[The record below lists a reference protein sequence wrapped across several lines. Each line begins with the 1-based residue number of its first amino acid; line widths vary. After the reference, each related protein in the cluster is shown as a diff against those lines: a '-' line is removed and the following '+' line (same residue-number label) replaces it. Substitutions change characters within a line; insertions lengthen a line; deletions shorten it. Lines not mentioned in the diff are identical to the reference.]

1 MSYDHNRKRFEINEI
16 LDQNNIFNIFN
27 EPKFDNKKDLFLYL
41 KKLYEFDFFKCG
53 LISIR
58 NATDSLNYETI
69 IDNIMEMGIKHRLT
83 EQLINILKEKDIV
96 RVKGINPKYWSFDE
110 YNFQRLDD
118 DDEIFHLLCNFEDVD
133 FDKYFTY

>member
-1 MSYDHNRKRFEINEI
+1 MADKLLEDISLKMVGLE
-16 LDQNNIFNIFN
+16 LM
-27 EPKFDNKKDLFLYL
+27 FLTPEKCSSADGITAVEL
-41 KKLYEFDFFKCG
+41 AKLVNLPVEEVKKKL
-53 LISIR
+53 
-58 NATDSLNYETI
+58 
-69 IDNIMEMGIKHRLT
+69 
-83 EQLINILKEKDIV
+83 NILKEKDIV

>member
-1 MSYDHNRKRFEINEI
+1 MVSNCEDTALKMVGLE
-16 LDQNNIFNIFN
+16 LM
-27 EPKFDNKKDLFLYL
+27 FLTPEKCSSTDGITAVEL
-41 KKLYEFDFFKCG
+41 AKLVNLPVDEVKKKLN
-53 LISIR
+53 L
-58 NATDSLNYETI
+58 
-69 IDNIMEMGIKHRLT
+69 
-83 EQLINILKEKDIV
+83 LKEKNVV